1 MPREADVPTPA
12 ATEDRPFP
20 ARVVTM
26 QGADTGV
33 GVCVC
38 VGVGVDVTEAAMV
51 EELLGVGD
59 RVGVLEREAPLLGE
73 LVADKLKTAGH
84 VSWRSR

>member
-1 MPREADVPTPA
+1 
-12 ATEDRPFP
+12 
-20 ARVVTM
+20 
-26 QGADTGV
+26 V
-33 GVCVC
+33 GVEVA
-38 VGVGVDVTEAAMV
+38 EAAMV

>member
-1 MPREADVPTPA
+1 MPTPA
-12 ATEDRPFP
+12 ATEGRPFP

-26 QGADTGV
+26 QGADAGV

-38 VGVGVDVTEAAMV
+38 VGVGVEDVEAAMV

-59 RVGVLEREAPLLGE
+59 SVGVLEIEVPLLGD
-73 LVADKLKTAGH
+73 LVADKLKTVGH

>member
-1 MPREADVPTPA
+1 
-12 ATEDRPFP
+12 
-20 ARVVTM
+20 M

-38 VGVGVDVTEAAMV
+38 VGVGVEVKEAAMV

>member
-1 MPREADVPTPA
+1 MPTPA
-12 ATEDRPFP
+12 ATEGRPFP

-33 GVCVC
+33 EVCVC